1 MLSPIGKVLISRLD
15 KPDTKFSDAG
25 IYSITL
31 EFSLDTSS
39 EFRSYLDY
47 QMEQSA
53 AAAKVEHKL
62 KKVKEA
68 SVPYAVNHEDETF
81 KAIFKMKASGITRA
95 GEPWSHRPEV
105 FDQELNLIDPYVP
118 TGSLVR
124 VSYTPRHFYTSLIG
138 AGVTL
143 HLDAVQV
150 QQLESTHP
158 VTAKYGFT
166 VLKT

>member
-31 EFSLDTSS
+31 EFSVDINSD
-39 EFRSYLDY
+39 FMSYLDFC
-47 QMEQSA
+47 MEQSA
-53 AAAKVEHKL
+53 AAAKVDHKL

-68 SVPYAVNHEDETF
+68 SVPYALDPNNETF
-81 KAIFKMKASGITRA
+81 KVIFKMKAGNTK
-95 GEPWSHRPEV
+95 PEV
-105 FDQELNLIDPYVP
+105 FDTELNPIDPYIP
-118 TGSLVR
+118 AGSLVR
-124 VSYTPRHFYTSLIG
+124 VSYVPCQFYTTFIG
-138 AGVTL
+138 AGISL
-143 HLDAVQV
+143 RLQAVQV

-166 VLKT
+166 VLTT